1 MVKELWKFEKVDY
14 SLRTC
19 KLDLTFLIAC
29 LQNSIIPKFWNF
41 GVSNSYLKSSRA
53 YRGYQIKLIKEEIL
67 KKLRVRTLEKDFNN
81 RKVKLRETLDI
92 IDYTHVICL
101 FQNICLSQNDRKL
114 VHHQNIHSKKLF
126 NLGLRVF

>member
-81 RKVKLRETLDI
+81 RKVKLRETLGI

-126 NLGLRVF
+126 NLCLRVF